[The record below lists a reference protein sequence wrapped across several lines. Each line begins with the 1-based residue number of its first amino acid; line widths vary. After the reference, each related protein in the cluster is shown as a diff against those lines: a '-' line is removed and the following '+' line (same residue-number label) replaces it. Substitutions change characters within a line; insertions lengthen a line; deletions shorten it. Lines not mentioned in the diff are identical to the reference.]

1 MNKSTD
7 IVLSIESNLP
17 RDIRI
22 DFRGFEHKTTNEVIE
37 EFLSYKN
44 SEQTKRAY
52 RVDIKTF
59 FTRHNINF
67 IKEIGKIEYHEIVRL
82 LLSYINSFKKSEK
95 YHPDRIINTKTINRK
110 AYSLSAFFKFLVNV
124 YNYPKNPIENF
135 IPLKVKKNSTTTS
148 LNRDE
153 MFEVMNYLKL
163 NSDKSTRSLRD
174 YLIFMC
180 MFYLALRR
188 SEAANL
194 KWVDLN
200 HDRCSVTVYQKGG
213 TYKEL
218 PLPDH
223 LYTLLLDFKRSDKIK
238 SDYIFHPVV
247 NNRTQ
252 IINKPVSPDL
262 IFKIVKKVITKILP
276 EKNITPH
283 SFRKTFIEF
292 ALNNKQDFISIIN
305 ATGHT
310 NIEMVR
316 YYDTRDKLKNNA
328 INNMSF

>member
-1 MNKSTD
+1 MKSTD
-7 IVLSIESNLP
+7 IVLSVQGNLP
-17 RDIRI
+17 ENIQI
-22 DFRGFEHKTTNEVIE
+22 DFKGFEHKTIDDVLE
-37 EFLSYKN
+37 EFLSYKT

-52 RVDIKTF
+52 RVDIRTF
-59 FTRHNINF
+59 FGRHNINY
-67 IKEIGKIEYHEIVRL
+67 IREIGKIPYHELVRL
-82 LLSYINSFKKSEK
+82 LLAYINSFKKTEK
-95 YHPDRIINTKTINRK
+95 YHPDKIINAKTINRK
-110 AYSLSAFFKFLVNV
+110 AYSLSAFFNFLVNV

-135 IPLKVKKNSTTTS
+135 IALKVKKYSTTTS
-148 LNRDE
+148 LNRNE
-153 MFEVMNYLKL
+153 MFEVMTYLKS
-163 NSDKSTRSLRD
+163 NIEKSPKHLRD
-174 YLIFMC
+174 YLLFMC

-194 KWVDLN
+194 RWSELN
-200 HDRCSVTVYQKGG
+200 HDNQSISVYQKGG
-213 TYKEL
+213 SFKEL

-223 LYTLLLDFKRSDKIK
+223 LYELLIDFKRNDKIK

-247 NNRTQ
+247 NNRSKVL
-252 IINKPVSPDL
+252 NKPINPDL
-262 IFKIVKKVITKILP
+262 IFKIVKGVISKVIP
-276 EKNITPH
+276 DKNITPH

-328 INNMSF
+328 INNMGF